1 MSVTRCGWLAELTG
15 PPQSNEGPGCC
26 LLLGRTWDRSAPLLQ
41 MTRRPRDTW
50 PSARGSPLFSEGATC
65 QARGPFLPLVV
76 QLDVSHSIHAPDL
89 SCGQWPALGT
99 GLAEAGGPGCGS
111 GAKVLAEQKAHVLG
125 FTGNHPTPQNPALQ
139 LLLPGSGYRA
149 WGPGED
155 IQG

>member
-1 MSVTRCGWLAELTG
+1 
-15 PPQSNEGPGCC
+15 
-26 LLLGRTWDRSAPLLQ
+26 

-50 PSARGSPLFSEGATC
+50 SSARGSPLFSEGATC

-99 GLAEAGGPGCGS
+99 GLAEAGDPGCGS

-149 WGPGED
+149 RGPGED

>member
-1 MSVTRCGWLAELTG
+1 M
-15 PPQSNEGPGCC
+15 
-26 LLLGRTWDRSAPLLQ
+26 
-41 MTRRPRDTW
+41 
-50 PSARGSPLFSEGATC
+50 
-65 QARGPFLPLVV
+65 V
-76 QLDVSHSIHAPDL
+76 QLDVSHLIHAPDL

-149 WGPGED
+149 RGPGKD